1 MIMKMKKILSVLS
14 ISFVLVFTSCN
25 WDDFGD
31 LNVNPNATTIPTT
44 RTLLTNSMISA
55 GGVILSTQ
63 GALYAQHLSN
73 KQYTSGDNYQTINFA
88 TDGWYNGPLMDLQ
101 KIIDMN
107 TLTPE
112 AVIVDGLNQNQIA
125 VAKILMSY
133 YYLHMTDR
141 WGDLPYSE
149 ALKGVDGLLLPK
161 FDSQE
166 AIYDG
171 CIQALKDAAA
181 AIDTSVPNTN
191 LRGDILLGG
200 NMAMWVKFANTIRL
214 NAALRLSK
222 VNPTKAATEFAS
234 AFSAGVIALDNSENI
249 RFAYLNVQSYE
260 NPYYNSF
267 VTLGRADWVIAD
279 PLMNL
284 MQLDT
289 YTSPHLAEYTAT
301 HPYRNE
307 TGKLDVVADP
317 RLPVYA
323 NPIENTASTFIGMPY
338 GLSEADAGSISAAQ
352 VSFLGN
358 AFRQQNSPAFI
369 FTSAQVAFILAEGR
383 LNGWINSAPLTA
395 QGYYEAGIQASL
407 NQHGVGSGYANY
419 ITNSEVAF
427 DAGRAQEQIITQ
439 KWIAIFP
446 NGYEAWSEWRRTGFP
461 SLAPG
466 DNALTPNGQIPRRQ
480 AYGTAEANANTANHA
495 AALQNQ
501 GFTADDLTGRV
512 WWDVP
517 N

>member
-1 MIMKMKKILSVLS
+1 MKKILSITTLC
-14 ISFVLVFTSCN
+14 FTLVVTACN

-31 LNVNPNATTIPTT
+31 MNVNPNATTIPTT
-44 RTLLTNSMISA
+44 STLLTNSMLSA
-55 GGVILSTQ
+55 GGAILASQ
-63 GALYAQHLSN
+63 GALYAQHLAN
-73 KQYTSGDNYQTINFA
+73 KQYTSSDNYQTINFS
-88 TDGWYNGPLMDLQ
+88 TDGWYNGPLMDLK
-101 KIIDMN
+101 KIIELN

-112 AVIVDGLNQNQIA
+112 VTIVNGDVQNQIA
-125 VAKILMSY
+125 VAQILMCY

-149 ALKGVDGLLLPK
+149 ALQGVDGLLLPK

-166 AIYDG
+166 SIYNS
-171 CIQALKDAAA
+171 CFETLKSAAA
-181 AIDTSVPNTN
+181 AINTAVPNSN
-191 LRGDILLGG
+191 LKGDIILGG
-200 NMAMWVKFANTIRL
+200 NMSRWVKFANTIRL

-222 VNPTKAATEFAS
+222 RNPTKAATEFAS
-234 AFSAGVIALDNSENI
+234 AFNDGVIALDNSENI
-249 RFAYLNVQSYE
+249 RYAYLNVQTYE

-267 VTLGRADWVIAD
+267 VTQGRADWVLAD

-289 YTSPHLAEYTAT
+289 YTSPHLSFYSAA
-301 HPYRNE
+301 HPYRTA
-307 TGKLDVVADP
+307 TGKLNVVADP

-323 NPIENTASTFIGMPY
+323 NPIENTTNTFIGMPY
-338 GLSEADAGSISAAQ
+338 GLSEANAGSISAAQ

-358 AFRQQNSPAFI
+358 AFRQRNTGADI

-383 LNGWINSAPLTA
+383 LNGWINAAPLTA
-395 QGYYEAGIQASL
+395 QQYYEAGIQASL
-407 NQHGVGSGYANY
+407 SQHGVAAGYANY
-419 ITNSEVAF
+419 ITNTEVAYNP
-427 DAGRAQEQIITQ
+427 ARAQEQIITQ
-439 KWIAIFP
+439 KWIALFP
-446 NGYEAWSEWRRTGFP
+446 NGYEAWAEWRRTGFP

-466 DNALTPNGQIPRRQ
+466 DNALTPNRLIPRRQ

-512 WWDVP
+512 WWDA